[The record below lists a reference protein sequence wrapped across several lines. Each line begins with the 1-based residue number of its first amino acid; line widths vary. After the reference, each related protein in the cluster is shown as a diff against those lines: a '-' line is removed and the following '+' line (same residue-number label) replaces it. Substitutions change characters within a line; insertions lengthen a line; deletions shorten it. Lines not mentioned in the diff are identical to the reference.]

1 MANTYLHRTLGS
13 TVTVTT
19 ITISCWV
26 KRGSLGSTQRMFSH
40 MIQNF
45 AQYFYFRFNSD
56 DTLGFAS
63 ANSGNY
69 NILFKTNRLFR
80 DTNAWYHLVARI
92 DTTAAGGNRVKIY
105 VNGEQ
110 ETSFSS
116 SSEPD
121 QNSTF
126 YIGTTSDPM
135 VVGGLY
141 GNGYGIS
148 GGSTAEHF
156 DGSMSHFHFIDGT
169 AYDASAFGSTDAT
182 TGEWKINTSPSVTY
196 GTNGFFIL
204 KDTNSSTD
212 QSGNSN
218 NFTVGG
224 GTLTKTEDCPD
235 NVFATWN
242 PLDNGRT
249 WSGTI
254 GLKNGNTTQ
263 DNASDGSPISTLGM
277 TSGKWYAEIKIVNGV
292 NTRSIGI
299 IDMASANSY
308 IGHGSI
314 AEPISYAYNTGSQSL
329 WSGTTEVAT
338 SVGEGVAG
346 DIISVLVDLDSATKT
361 IKFKKNNV
369 DLSGTTQLTISQ
381 SDITWGFVLR
391 CDGGQIM
398 SANFGNGF
406 YGTTAVAT
414 NSGNGY
420 SGAEGKSI
428 FTYQPPTGYS
438 ALSTRGL
445 NE

>member
-1 MANTYLHRTLGS
+1 MASTYLQRTPSS
-13 TVTVTT
+13 TGNRDKWTW
-19 ITISCWV
+19 SAWV
-26 KRGSLGSTQRMFSH
+26 KRSKLGANLTLFSAWADSSNNSVITFLDDDALRYYDKAAGSVQ
-40 MIQNF
+40 
-45 AQYFYFRFNSD
+45 
-56 DTLGFAS
+56 
-63 ANSGNY
+63 ANLY
-69 NILFKTNRLFR
+69 TNRKFR
-80 DTNAWYHLVARI
+80 DTNSWYHIVVVY
-92 DTTAAGGNRVKIY
+92 DSGNNTSGDRVKIY
-105 VNGEQ
+105 VNGVE
-110 ETSFSS
+110 ETSFSTDTM
-116 SSEPD
+116 PG
-121 QNSTF
+121 QNNDSTVNKASCPH
-126 YIGTTSDPM
+126 YIGTDDTT
-135 VVGGLY
+135 
-141 GNGYGIS
+141 GYF
-148 GGSTAEHF
+148 F
-156 DGSMSHFHFIDGT
+156 DGAMSHIHFIDGT
-169 AYDASAFGSTDAT
+169 AYDASAFGETDTT
-182 TGEWKINTSPSVTY
+182 TGEWKAKTSPSVNY
-196 GTNGFFIL
+196 GTNGFLIL
-204 KDTNSSTD
+204 KDGNTITD
-212 QSGNSN
+212 QSSNSN
-218 NFTVGG
+218 DWTLGG
-224 GTLTKTEDCPD
+224 GTLTDLKDNPD

-406 YGTTAVAT
+406 YGTTAVSSAGT
-414 NSGNGY
+414 NASENG
-420 SGAEGKSI
+420 I
-428 FTYQPPTGYS
+428 FEYDVPTGYT
-438 ALSTRGL
+438 ALSTKGL
-445 NE
+445 NL